1 MSAEAQRIGHGDTD
15 IRLLPLIDHKV
26 QITGRIRMTI
36 VDRCRHKAVLHC
48 QCRNDRFQCPAGTK
62 QVSGH
67 GFRTGYIRLH
77 RCSAKRLFHSQRFTG
92 IIERRAGSM
101 RIDIINIRSCNS
113 SILDCHGHGTGRLCS
128 IRKRCRNMI
137 GITGAAIPDDL
148 PIDFRISG
156 KRMLQL
162 LQNQHTGSLSHNEA
176 LAFRVEGNRS
186 TIGILS
192 LMQMAKTTNAARRL
206 ADYGLPFITVLTDPT
221 MGGVSASFAFIGD
234 VVIAE
239 PKALIG
245 FAGGVATGSC
255 FLKKGF
261 SLGRAYE
268 TKSLSGA
275 VLPVLLVI
283 GVATGAYAASTEGP
297 GSKHAPLLLALV
309 VALVIGALAQK
320 SRMCFAGSIRDVI
333 LMKNFD
339 LLSII
344 AALFV
349 VMTIYNIAT
358 GNFHLSFSGQ
368 PIAHSQH
375 LWNILGMYVVGFA
388 AVLAGGCPLRQ
399 LILAGQ
405 GSSDSAV
412 TFLGMLLGAAFAH
425 NFNLVGSVAKAA
437 TATDAAVPGGPA
449 MPGKIAVIVC
459 IVLLFVIAATNLRRK
474 KAAK

>member
-1 MSAEAQRIGHGDTD
+1 MKLFDKTWKLALSGVVIGLLVMLLAMSGNPANMAICVACFIRDAAGALKLHTAAPVQYFRPEIVGFVCGSFLISMATKEYRSTAGSAPMVRFLLGAVMMIGALVFLGCPLRMVLRMSAGD
-15 IRLLPLIDHKV
+15 L
-26 QITGRIRMTI
+26 
-36 VDRCRHKAVLHC
+36 
-48 QCRNDRFQCPAGTK
+48 
-62 QVSGH
+62 
-67 GFRTGYIRLH
+67 
-77 RCSAKRLFHSQRFTG
+77 
-92 IIERRAGSM
+92 
-101 RIDIINIRSCNS
+101 
-113 SILDCHGHGTGRLCS
+113 
-128 IRKRCRNMI
+128 
-137 GITGAAIPDDL
+137 
-148 PIDFRISG
+148 
-156 KRMLQL
+156 
-162 LQNQHTGSLSHNEA
+162 
-176 LAFRVEGNRS
+176 
-186 TIGILS
+186 
-192 LMQMAKTTNAARRL
+192 NA
-206 ADYGLPFITVLTDPT
+206 YV
-221 MGGVSASFAFIGD
+221 
-234 VVIAE
+234 
-239 PKALIG
+239 ALIG

-275 VLPVLLVI
+275 VLPVLLAALLVI

-344 AALFV
+344 AALFA
-349 VMTIYNIAT
+349 VMTIYNIAA

-425 NFNLVGSVAKAA
+425 NFNLVGSAAKAA

-449 MPGKIAVIVC
+449 TPGKIAVIVC

>member
-1 MSAEAQRIGHGDTD
+1 M
-15 IRLLPLIDHKV
+15 
-26 QITGRIRMTI
+26 
-36 VDRCRHKAVLHC
+36 
-48 QCRNDRFQCPAGTK
+48 
-62 QVSGH
+62 
-67 GFRTGYIRLH
+67 
-77 RCSAKRLFHSQRFTG
+77 
-92 IIERRAGSM
+92 
-101 RIDIINIRSCNS
+101 
-113 SILDCHGHGTGRLCS
+113 
-128 IRKRCRNMI
+128 
-137 GITGAAIPDDL
+137 
-148 PIDFRISG
+148 
-156 KRMLQL
+156 
-162 LQNQHTGSLSHNEA
+162 
-176 LAFRVEGNRS
+176 
-186 TIGILS
+186 
-192 LMQMAKTTNAARRL
+192 
-206 ADYGLPFITVLTDPT
+206 
-221 MGGVSASFAFIGD
+221 
-234 VVIAE
+234 
-239 PKALIG
+239 
-245 FAGGVATGSC
+245 
-255 FLKKGF
+255 
-261 SLGRAYE
+261 
-268 TKSLSGA
+268 
-275 VLPVLLVI
+275 LPVLLAALLVI
-283 GVATGAYAASTEGP
+283 GVATGAYVASTEGP
-297 GSKHAPLLLALV
+297 GSKHAPLLLALM

-344 AALFV
+344 AALFAV
-349 VMTIYNIAT
+349 VTVYNIAT

-425 NFNLVGSVAKAA
+425 NFNLVGSAAKAA

>member
-1 MSAEAQRIGHGDTD
+1 MKLFDKTWKLALSGVVIGLLVMLLSMSGNPANMAICVACFIRDAAGALKLHTAAPVQYFRPEIVGFVCGSFLISMATKEYRSTAGSAPMVRFLLGAVMMIGALVFLGCPLRMVLRMSAGD
-15 IRLLPLIDHKV
+15 L
-26 QITGRIRMTI
+26 
-36 VDRCRHKAVLHC
+36 
-48 QCRNDRFQCPAGTK
+48 
-62 QVSGH
+62 
-67 GFRTGYIRLH
+67 
-77 RCSAKRLFHSQRFTG
+77 
-92 IIERRAGSM
+92 
-101 RIDIINIRSCNS
+101 
-113 SILDCHGHGTGRLCS
+113 
-128 IRKRCRNMI
+128 
-137 GITGAAIPDDL
+137 
-148 PIDFRISG
+148 
-156 KRMLQL
+156 
-162 LQNQHTGSLSHNEA
+162 
-176 LAFRVEGNRS
+176 
-186 TIGILS
+186 
-192 LMQMAKTTNAARRL
+192 NA
-206 ADYGLPFITVLTDPT
+206 YV
-221 MGGVSASFAFIGD
+221 
-234 VVIAE
+234 
-239 PKALIG
+239 ALIG

-275 VLPVLLVI
+275 VLPVLLAALLVI

-349 VMTIYNIAT
+349 VMTVYNIAT

-425 NFNLVGSVAKAA
+425 NFNLVGSAAKAA

>member
-1 MSAEAQRIGHGDTD
+1 MKLFDKTWKLALSGVVIGLLVMLLAMSGNPANMAICVACFIRDAAGALKLHTAAPVQYFRPEIVGFVCGSFLISMATKEYRSTAGSAPMVRFLLGAVMMIGALVFLGCPLRMVLRMSAGD
-15 IRLLPLIDHKV
+15 L
-26 QITGRIRMTI
+26 
-36 VDRCRHKAVLHC
+36 
-48 QCRNDRFQCPAGTK
+48 
-62 QVSGH
+62 
-67 GFRTGYIRLH
+67 
-77 RCSAKRLFHSQRFTG
+77 
-92 IIERRAGSM
+92 
-101 RIDIINIRSCNS
+101 
-113 SILDCHGHGTGRLCS
+113 
-128 IRKRCRNMI
+128 
-137 GITGAAIPDDL
+137 
-148 PIDFRISG
+148 
-156 KRMLQL
+156 
-162 LQNQHTGSLSHNEA
+162 
-176 LAFRVEGNRS
+176 
-186 TIGILS
+186 
-192 LMQMAKTTNAARRL
+192 NA
-206 ADYGLPFITVLTDPT
+206 YV
-221 MGGVSASFAFIGD
+221 
-234 VVIAE
+234 
-239 PKALIG
+239 ALIG

-275 VLPVLLVI
+275 VLPVLLAALLVI

-297 GSKHAPLLLALV
+297 GSKHAPLLLALM

-425 NFNLVGSVAKAA
+425 NFNLVGSAAKAA

>member
-1 MSAEAQRIGHGDTD
+1 MKLFDKTWKLALSGVVIGLLVMLLAMSGNPANMAICVACFIRDAAGALKLHTAAPVQYFRPEIVGFVCGSFLISMATKEYRSTAGSAPMVRFLLGAVMMIGALVFLGCPLRMVLRMSAGD
-15 IRLLPLIDHKV
+15 L
-26 QITGRIRMTI
+26 
-36 VDRCRHKAVLHC
+36 
-48 QCRNDRFQCPAGTK
+48 
-62 QVSGH
+62 
-67 GFRTGYIRLH
+67 
-77 RCSAKRLFHSQRFTG
+77 
-92 IIERRAGSM
+92 
-101 RIDIINIRSCNS
+101 
-113 SILDCHGHGTGRLCS
+113 
-128 IRKRCRNMI
+128 
-137 GITGAAIPDDL
+137 
-148 PIDFRISG
+148 
-156 KRMLQL
+156 
-162 LQNQHTGSLSHNEA
+162 
-176 LAFRVEGNRS
+176 
-186 TIGILS
+186 
-192 LMQMAKTTNAARRL
+192 NA
-206 ADYGLPFITVLTDPT
+206 YV
-221 MGGVSASFAFIGD
+221 
-234 VVIAE
+234 
-239 PKALIG
+239 ALIG

-268 TKSLSGA
+268 TKPLSGA
-275 VLPVLLVI
+275 VLPVLLAALLVI

-320 SRMCFAGSIRDVI
+320 SRMCFAGSIHDVI

-425 NFNLVGSVAKAA
+425 NFNLVGSAAKAA

>member
-1 MSAEAQRIGHGDTD
+1 MKLFDKTWKLALSGVVIGLLVMLLAMSGNPANMAICVTCFIRDAAGALKLHTAAPVQYFRPEIVGFVCGSFLISMATKEYRSTAGSAPMVRFLLGAVMMIGALVFLGCPLRMVLRMSAGD
-15 IRLLPLIDHKV
+15 L
-26 QITGRIRMTI
+26 
-36 VDRCRHKAVLHC
+36 
-48 QCRNDRFQCPAGTK
+48 
-62 QVSGH
+62 
-67 GFRTGYIRLH
+67 
-77 RCSAKRLFHSQRFTG
+77 
-92 IIERRAGSM
+92 
-101 RIDIINIRSCNS
+101 
-113 SILDCHGHGTGRLCS
+113 
-128 IRKRCRNMI
+128 
-137 GITGAAIPDDL
+137 
-148 PIDFRISG
+148 
-156 KRMLQL
+156 
-162 LQNQHTGSLSHNEA
+162 
-176 LAFRVEGNRS
+176 
-186 TIGILS
+186 
-192 LMQMAKTTNAARRL
+192 NA
-206 ADYGLPFITVLTDPT
+206 YV
-221 MGGVSASFAFIGD
+221 
-234 VVIAE
+234 
-239 PKALIG
+239 ALIG

-268 TKSLSGA
+268 TKPLSGA
-275 VLPVLLVI
+275 VLPVLLAALLVI

-425 NFNLVGSVAKAA
+425 NFNLVGSAAKAA

>member
-1 MSAEAQRIGHGDTD
+1 MKLFDKTWKLALSGVVIGLLVMLLAMSGNPANMAICVACFIRDAAGALKLHTAAPVQYFRPEIVGFVCGSFLISVATKEYRSTAGSAPMVRFLLGAVMMIGALVFLGCPLRMVLRMSAGD
-15 IRLLPLIDHKV
+15 L
-26 QITGRIRMTI
+26 
-36 VDRCRHKAVLHC
+36 
-48 QCRNDRFQCPAGTK
+48 
-62 QVSGH
+62 
-67 GFRTGYIRLH
+67 
-77 RCSAKRLFHSQRFTG
+77 
-92 IIERRAGSM
+92 
-101 RIDIINIRSCNS
+101 
-113 SILDCHGHGTGRLCS
+113 
-128 IRKRCRNMI
+128 
-137 GITGAAIPDDL
+137 
-148 PIDFRISG
+148 
-156 KRMLQL
+156 
-162 LQNQHTGSLSHNEA
+162 
-176 LAFRVEGNRS
+176 
-186 TIGILS
+186 
-192 LMQMAKTTNAARRL
+192 NA
-206 ADYGLPFITVLTDPT
+206 YV
-221 MGGVSASFAFIGD
+221 
-234 VVIAE
+234 
-239 PKALIG
+239 ALIG

-268 TKSLSGA
+268 TKPLSGA
-275 VLPVLLVI
+275 VLPVLLAALLVI

-425 NFNLVGSVAKAA
+425 NFNLVGCAAKAA

>member
-1 MSAEAQRIGHGDTD
+1 MKLFDKTWKLALSGVVIGLLVMLLAMSGNPANMAICVACFIRDAAGALKLHTAAPVQYFRPEIVGFVCGSFLISMATKEYRSTAGSAPMVRFLLGAVMMIGALVFLGCPLRMVLRMSAGD
-15 IRLLPLIDHKV
+15 L
-26 QITGRIRMTI
+26 
-36 VDRCRHKAVLHC
+36 
-48 QCRNDRFQCPAGTK
+48 
-62 QVSGH
+62 
-67 GFRTGYIRLH
+67 
-77 RCSAKRLFHSQRFTG
+77 
-92 IIERRAGSM
+92 
-101 RIDIINIRSCNS
+101 
-113 SILDCHGHGTGRLCS
+113 
-128 IRKRCRNMI
+128 
-137 GITGAAIPDDL
+137 
-148 PIDFRISG
+148 
-156 KRMLQL
+156 
-162 LQNQHTGSLSHNEA
+162 
-176 LAFRVEGNRS
+176 
-186 TIGILS
+186 
-192 LMQMAKTTNAARRL
+192 NA
-206 ADYGLPFITVLTDPT
+206 YV
-221 MGGVSASFAFIGD
+221 
-234 VVIAE
+234 
-239 PKALIG
+239 ALIG

-275 VLPVLLVI
+275 VLPVLLAALLVI

-344 AALFV
+344 AALFA
-349 VMTIYNIAT
+349 VMTIYNIAA

-425 NFNLVGSVAKAA
+425 NFNLVGSAAKAA

>member
-1 MSAEAQRIGHGDTD
+1 MKLFDKTWKLALSGVVIGLLVMLLAMSGNPANMAICVACFIRDAAGALKLHTAAPVQYFRPEIVGFVCGSFLISMATKEYRSTAGSAPMVRFLLGAVMMIGALVFLGCPLRMVLRMSAGD
-15 IRLLPLIDHKV
+15 L
-26 QITGRIRMTI
+26 
-36 VDRCRHKAVLHC
+36 
-48 QCRNDRFQCPAGTK
+48 
-62 QVSGH
+62 
-67 GFRTGYIRLH
+67 
-77 RCSAKRLFHSQRFTG
+77 
-92 IIERRAGSM
+92 
-101 RIDIINIRSCNS
+101 
-113 SILDCHGHGTGRLCS
+113 
-128 IRKRCRNMI
+128 
-137 GITGAAIPDDL
+137 
-148 PIDFRISG
+148 
-156 KRMLQL
+156 
-162 LQNQHTGSLSHNEA
+162 
-176 LAFRVEGNRS
+176 
-186 TIGILS
+186 
-192 LMQMAKTTNAARRL
+192 NA
-206 ADYGLPFITVLTDPT
+206 YV
-221 MGGVSASFAFIGD
+221 
-234 VVIAE
+234 
-239 PKALIG
+239 ALIG

-275 VLPVLLVI
+275 VLPVLLAALLVI

-297 GSKHAPLLLALV
+297 GSKHAPLLLALM

-425 NFNLVGSVAKAA
+425 NFNLVGSAAKAA

-449 MPGKIAVIVC
+449 IPGKIAVIVC

>member
-1 MSAEAQRIGHGDTD
+1 MKLFDKTWKLALSGVVIGLLVMLLAMSGNPANMAICVACFIRDAAGALKLHTAAPVQYFRPEIVGFVCGSFLISMATKEYRSTAGSAPMVRFLLGAVMMIGALVFLGCPLRMVLRMSAGD
-15 IRLLPLIDHKV
+15 L
-26 QITGRIRMTI
+26 
-36 VDRCRHKAVLHC
+36 
-48 QCRNDRFQCPAGTK
+48 
-62 QVSGH
+62 
-67 GFRTGYIRLH
+67 
-77 RCSAKRLFHSQRFTG
+77 
-92 IIERRAGSM
+92 
-101 RIDIINIRSCNS
+101 
-113 SILDCHGHGTGRLCS
+113 
-128 IRKRCRNMI
+128 
-137 GITGAAIPDDL
+137 
-148 PIDFRISG
+148 
-156 KRMLQL
+156 
-162 LQNQHTGSLSHNEA
+162 
-176 LAFRVEGNRS
+176 
-186 TIGILS
+186 
-192 LMQMAKTTNAARRL
+192 NA
-206 ADYGLPFITVLTDPT
+206 YV
-221 MGGVSASFAFIGD
+221 
-234 VVIAE
+234 
-239 PKALIG
+239 ALIG

-261 SLGRAYE
+261 SLGRSYE

-275 VLPVLLVI
+275 VLPVLLAALLVI

-349 VMTIYNIAT
+349 VMTVYNIAT

-425 NFNLVGSVAKAA
+425 NFNLVGSAAKAA

>member
-1 MSAEAQRIGHGDTD
+1 MKLFDKTWKLTLSGVVIGLLVMLLAMSGNPANMAICVACFIRDMAGALKLHTAAPVQYFRPEIVGFVCGSFLISVATKEYRSTAGSAPMVRFLLGAVMMIGALVFLGCPLRMVLRMSAGD
-15 IRLLPLIDHKV
+15 L
-26 QITGRIRMTI
+26 
-36 VDRCRHKAVLHC
+36 
-48 QCRNDRFQCPAGTK
+48 
-62 QVSGH
+62 
-67 GFRTGYIRLH
+67 
-77 RCSAKRLFHSQRFTG
+77 
-92 IIERRAGSM
+92 
-101 RIDIINIRSCNS
+101 
-113 SILDCHGHGTGRLCS
+113 
-128 IRKRCRNMI
+128 
-137 GITGAAIPDDL
+137 
-148 PIDFRISG
+148 
-156 KRMLQL
+156 
-162 LQNQHTGSLSHNEA
+162 
-176 LAFRVEGNRS
+176 
-186 TIGILS
+186 
-192 LMQMAKTTNAARRL
+192 NA
-206 ADYGLPFITVLTDPT
+206 YV
-221 MGGVSASFAFIGD
+221 
-234 VVIAE
+234 
-239 PKALIG
+239 ALIG

-275 VLPVLLVI
+275 VLPVLLAALLVI

-297 GSKHAPLLLALV
+297 GSKHAPLLLALM

-344 AALFV
+344 ATLFA

-425 NFNLVGSVAKAA
+425 NFNLVGSAAKAA

>member
-1 MSAEAQRIGHGDTD
+1 MKLFDKTWKLALSGVVIGLLVMLLAMSGNPANMAICVACFIRDAAGALKLHTAAPVQYFRPEIVGFVCGSFLISMATKEYRSTAGSAPMVRFLLGAVMMIGALVVLGCPLRMVLRMSAGD
-15 IRLLPLIDHKV
+15 L
-26 QITGRIRMTI
+26 
-36 VDRCRHKAVLHC
+36 
-48 QCRNDRFQCPAGTK
+48 
-62 QVSGH
+62 
-67 GFRTGYIRLH
+67 
-77 RCSAKRLFHSQRFTG
+77 
-92 IIERRAGSM
+92 
-101 RIDIINIRSCNS
+101 
-113 SILDCHGHGTGRLCS
+113 
-128 IRKRCRNMI
+128 
-137 GITGAAIPDDL
+137 
-148 PIDFRISG
+148 
-156 KRMLQL
+156 
-162 LQNQHTGSLSHNEA
+162 
-176 LAFRVEGNRS
+176 
-186 TIGILS
+186 
-192 LMQMAKTTNAARRL
+192 NA
-206 ADYGLPFITVLTDPT
+206 YV
-221 MGGVSASFAFIGD
+221 
-234 VVIAE
+234 
-239 PKALIG
+239 ALIG

-275 VLPVLLVI
+275 VLPVLLAALLVI

-297 GSKHAPLLLALV
+297 GSKHAPLLLALM

-349 VMTIYNIAT
+349 VMTVYNIAT

-425 NFNLVGSVAKAA
+425 NFNLVGSAAKAA

>member
-1 MSAEAQRIGHGDTD
+1 MKLFDKTWKLALSGVVIGLLVMLLAMSGNPANMAICVACFIRDAAGALKLHTAAPVQYFRPEIVGFVCGSFLISMATKEYRSTAGSAPMVRFLLGAVMMIGALVFLGCPLRMVLRMSAGD
-15 IRLLPLIDHKV
+15 L
-26 QITGRIRMTI
+26 
-36 VDRCRHKAVLHC
+36 
-48 QCRNDRFQCPAGTK
+48 
-62 QVSGH
+62 
-67 GFRTGYIRLH
+67 
-77 RCSAKRLFHSQRFTG
+77 
-92 IIERRAGSM
+92 
-101 RIDIINIRSCNS
+101 
-113 SILDCHGHGTGRLCS
+113 
-128 IRKRCRNMI
+128 
-137 GITGAAIPDDL
+137 
-148 PIDFRISG
+148 
-156 KRMLQL
+156 
-162 LQNQHTGSLSHNEA
+162 
-176 LAFRVEGNRS
+176 
-186 TIGILS
+186 
-192 LMQMAKTTNAARRL
+192 NA
-206 ADYGLPFITVLTDPT
+206 YV
-221 MGGVSASFAFIGD
+221 
-234 VVIAE
+234 
-239 PKALIG
+239 ALIG

-275 VLPVLLVI
+275 VLPVLLAALLVI
-283 GVATGAYAASTEGP
+283 GVATGASASTEGP

-344 AALFV
+344 AALFA

-412 TFLGMLLGAAFAH
+412 TFLGMLLDAAFAH
-425 NFNLVGSVAKAA
+425 NFNLIGSAAKAA

>member
-1 MSAEAQRIGHGDTD
+1 MKLFDKTWKLALSGVVIGLLVMLLAMSGNPANMAICVACFIRDAAGALKLHTAAPVQYFRPEIVGFVCGSFLISMATKEYRSTAGSAPMVRFLLGAVMMIGALVFLGCPLRMVLRMSAGD
-15 IRLLPLIDHKV
+15 L
-26 QITGRIRMTI
+26 
-36 VDRCRHKAVLHC
+36 
-48 QCRNDRFQCPAGTK
+48 
-62 QVSGH
+62 
-67 GFRTGYIRLH
+67 
-77 RCSAKRLFHSQRFTG
+77 
-92 IIERRAGSM
+92 
-101 RIDIINIRSCNS
+101 
-113 SILDCHGHGTGRLCS
+113 
-128 IRKRCRNMI
+128 
-137 GITGAAIPDDL
+137 
-148 PIDFRISG
+148 
-156 KRMLQL
+156 
-162 LQNQHTGSLSHNEA
+162 
-176 LAFRVEGNRS
+176 
-186 TIGILS
+186 
-192 LMQMAKTTNAARRL
+192 NA
-206 ADYGLPFITVLTDPT
+206 YV
-221 MGGVSASFAFIGD
+221 
-234 VVIAE
+234 
-239 PKALIG
+239 ALIG

-268 TKSLSGA
+268 AKSLSGA
-275 VLPVLLVI
+275 VLPVLLAALLVI

-297 GSKHAPLLLALV
+297 GSKHAPLLLALM

-344 AALFV
+344 TALFA

-425 NFNLVGSVAKAA
+425 NFNLVGSAAKAA

>member
-1 MSAEAQRIGHGDTD
+1 MKLFDKTWKLALSGVVIGLLVMLLAMSGNPANMAICVACFIRDAAGALKLHTAAPVQYFRPEIVGFVCGSFLISMATKEYRSTAGSAPMVRFLLGAVMMIGALVFLGCPLRMVLRMSAGD
-15 IRLLPLIDHKV
+15 L
-26 QITGRIRMTI
+26 
-36 VDRCRHKAVLHC
+36 
-48 QCRNDRFQCPAGTK
+48 
-62 QVSGH
+62 
-67 GFRTGYIRLH
+67 
-77 RCSAKRLFHSQRFTG
+77 
-92 IIERRAGSM
+92 
-101 RIDIINIRSCNS
+101 
-113 SILDCHGHGTGRLCS
+113 
-128 IRKRCRNMI
+128 
-137 GITGAAIPDDL
+137 
-148 PIDFRISG
+148 
-156 KRMLQL
+156 
-162 LQNQHTGSLSHNEA
+162 
-176 LAFRVEGNRS
+176 
-186 TIGILS
+186 
-192 LMQMAKTTNAARRL
+192 NA
-206 ADYGLPFITVLTDPT
+206 YV
-221 MGGVSASFAFIGD
+221 
-234 VVIAE
+234 
-239 PKALIG
+239 ALIG

-261 SLGRAYE
+261 SLERAYE

-275 VLPVLLVI
+275 VLPVLLAALLVI

-425 NFNLVGSVAKAA
+425 NFNLVGSAAKAA

>member
-1 MSAEAQRIGHGDTD
+1 MKLFDKTWKLALSGVVIGLLVMLLAMSGNPANMAICVACFIRDAAGALKLHTAAPVQYFRPEIVGFVCGSFLISMATKEYRSTAGSAPMVRFLLGAVMMIGALVFLGCPLRMVLRMSAGD
-15 IRLLPLIDHKV
+15 L
-26 QITGRIRMTI
+26 
-36 VDRCRHKAVLHC
+36 
-48 QCRNDRFQCPAGTK
+48 
-62 QVSGH
+62 
-67 GFRTGYIRLH
+67 
-77 RCSAKRLFHSQRFTG
+77 
-92 IIERRAGSM
+92 
-101 RIDIINIRSCNS
+101 
-113 SILDCHGHGTGRLCS
+113 
-128 IRKRCRNMI
+128 
-137 GITGAAIPDDL
+137 
-148 PIDFRISG
+148 
-156 KRMLQL
+156 
-162 LQNQHTGSLSHNEA
+162 
-176 LAFRVEGNRS
+176 
-186 TIGILS
+186 
-192 LMQMAKTTNAARRL
+192 NA
-206 ADYGLPFITVLTDPT
+206 YV
-221 MGGVSASFAFIGD
+221 
-234 VVIAE
+234 
-239 PKALIG
+239 ALIG

-275 VLPVLLVI
+275 VLPVLLAALLVI
-283 GVATGAYAASTEGP
+283 GVATGAYVASTEGP

-425 NFNLVGSVAKAA
+425 NFNLVGSAAKAA